1 MLYNENGH
9 PVESAKQI
17 HSISQPEQEKIEA
30 FLQGCVYTWCNI
42 HAEPLRDTRR
52 QKAVSILGVINMKN
66 QKNSAQPIL

>member
-30 FLQGCVYTWCNI
+30 FY
-42 HAEPLRDTRR
+42 R
-52 QKAVSILGVINMKN
+52 AVSILGVIYMKN
-66 QKNSAQPIL
+66 HQNSAQPIL

>member
-30 FLQGCVYTWCNI
+30 FKKSLE
-42 HAEPLRDTRR
+42 AAKDD
-52 QKAVSILGVINMKN
+52 SVIEESEEDK
-66 QKNSAQPIL
+66 K